1 MNVICYHLFIIS
13 CYINTVVFF
22 SNFMNWNLLMDI
34 SVDFTLGKFFY
45 EIAHPHMLKSYKAGF
60 YIKTSRVSV
69 IKCFKM
75 TKNRGIVF
83 IYAKTFYYFFQ
94 NFYVLIG
101 GFEVHS
107 LRYMQKSF
115 LEIQLWL

>member
-1 MNVICYHLFIIS
+1 
-13 CYINTVVFF
+13 
-22 SNFMNWNLLMDI
+22 
-34 SVDFTLGKFFY
+34 
-45 EIAHPHMLKSYKAGF
+45 MLKSYKAGF

-107 LRYMQKSF
+107 LRYMQKTFWKYSSGCKVCHQGRVPGNA
-115 LEIQLWL
+115 LS